1 MAGRYASK
9 TSVSSEKSRMEIERT
24 LLRYGATGFMYAWKG
39 NDATVAFE
47 MGKYH
52 VRLNVPMPDK
62 NSTEFTH
69 TDTGRERT
77 NSNAMYAAWEQA
89 SRQRWRA
96 ILLIIKAK
104 LEAIE
109 SGIRSMEQEF
119 MGDFV
124 LADGRTVSE
133 YMLPK
138 IETAVQLGKM
148 PQLALPGP
156 SDAS

>member
-1 MAGRYASK
+1 MNRYASK
-9 TSVSSEKSRMEIERT
+9 TNVPSEKSRMEIERT
-24 LLRYGATGFMYAWKG
+24 LMRYGATGFMYMWKG
-39 NDATVAFE
+39 NDAVIAFE
-47 MGKYH
+47 FGKYH
-52 VRLNVPMPDK
+52 IRLNVPMPDK

-69 TDTGRERT
+69 TETGRERT
-77 NSNAMYAAWEQA
+77 NPDAMFAAWEQA

-104 LEAIE
+104 LESIE

-124 LADGRTVSE
+124 LADGSTVSE

-138 IETAVQLGKM
+138 IVNAVQLGKM